1 MKTIFRNKYYA
12 ISSQEES
19 VNEASLH
26 IYGEIGF
33 NEDSWGEGNG
43 TNNKGFALVKLIKNY
58 SDKYKRLNIHI
69 NSPGGIVD
77 DGLAIYNTIRASKAD
92 VHTYNDG
99 VVASMAGIIFLAGH
113 TRHVSKASM
122 ILVHQPSTITM
133 GNIKEHVN
141 TIKALESY
149 QKTLVDV
156 ISDRTG
162 MDSKEVEKMYMDGA
176 DHLISSEDAI
186 NQGFADVLENY
197 EAKKLQTKKN
207 KSNLIANLTQKIVN
221 IFETKSI
228 TKPQPMNKI
237 KSYIHL
243 RAILALG
250 VAFFST
256 EEADKVAVSEEDLSK
271 INETLE
277 QSEKEKADALKVKED
292 AVKEKETIQTDLE
305 TSKAENKTLS
315 EKIAEMQLIIDKTPA
330 TKGVHGSTT
339 KTDAKGIVDVS
350 DLDADLY
357 KNLL

>member
-1 MKTIFRNKYYA
+1 MKTIFKNKHYA
-12 ISSQEES
+12 ILSQEES
-19 VNEASLH
+19 LNEASLH

-33 NEDSWGEGNG
+33 NESNWDGDSG

-122 ILVHQPSTITM
+122 ILVHQPSTITL
-133 GNIKEHVN
+133 GNIKEHEN
-141 TIKALESY
+141 AIKALESY

-162 MDSKEVEKMYMDGA
+162 MDSKEVEKLYMDGA

-221 IFETKSI
+221 IFESKTI
-228 TKPQPMNKI
+228 TKPQPNMNKI

-256 EEADKVAVSEEDLSK
+256 EEADKVAVSEDDLSK
-271 INETLE
+271 INQTLE
-277 QSEKEKADALKVKED
+277 DSEKEKADALKAKED

-305 TSKAENKTLS
+305 TAKAENKTLN
-315 EKIAEMQLIIDKTPA
+315 EKIAEMQLIIDKTRA
-330 TKGVHGSTT
+330 TKGVHGTS
-339 KTDAKGIVDVS
+339 KTDASDFSAS
-350 DLDADLY
+350 DLDADVY
-357 KNLL
+357 GNLLK